1 MDSTPR
7 LGLTFLSAGQAQ
19 KELLVNESLQTLD
32 LLVAGLVEEVSRDTP
47 PTDAQVGAC
56 YIIGADPTGEWAGKA
71 HNIAALTGAGWRF
84 IEPAEGM
91 TFQVRSTWTCAMF
104 NAGVWQVGDVRGS
117 RLILGGRQVVGEQG
131 DAIPAPSGG
140 TMVDTE
146 ARNVIGQ
153 ILGALRQH
161 GLIDV

>member
-7 LGLTFLSAGQAQ
+7 LGLAFLSAGQAQ
-19 KELLVNESLQTLD
+19 KELLVNESVLTLD

-117 RLILGGRQVVGEQG
+117 RLILGGRQVVGEQR